1 MKQLLY
7 AITLV
12 GLVCIALSASSNT
25 TSQQLGSLSIEK
37 ILRAHN
43 VPRDAPFLSNWTAEA
58 VRTTHYASDVDA
70 GAPGIFQRKL
80 IVSIEGNSFRR
91 EKADPLGVREEI
103 DAFDG
108 RTASHSTSEQ
118 GMAVDGT
125 PSDYRRRKAVEV
137 SVHTFG
143 LIPVLK
149 ELAEHSAKIEYNGRL
164 ADLDCFKVRTSLGS
178 WLFYIDSASII
189 RRLEV
194 GSGRIDFSDYRF
206 VEGVKLPFFESVSIG
221 GRTMHELLFT
231 RIDFNGSP
239 APFEAAMATK

>member
-164 ADLDCFKVRTSLGS
+164 ADLDCFKVRTSLARISQRPTNS
-178 WLFYIDSASII
+178 WVDE
-189 RRLEV
+189 R
-194 GSGRIDFSDYRF
+194 
-206 VEGVKLPFFESVSIG
+206 KTCFEREMEG
-221 GRTMHELLFT
+221 GRAAVPLHLLQSGACVGRT
-231 RIDFNGSP
+231 IVNLRERISSRPIEGR
-239 APFEAAMATK
+239 